1 MNQGS
6 YDLRRDVDR
15 LKNKT
20 DELAKDYYIQVNSPI
35 VTYKDEVYTPSTIV
49 ATAYQS
55 SREITD
61 FYDDGI
67 LDLWVS
73 TNGGNSYTYVK
84 QTTNHTISAVIN
96 DTTITNY
103 RINLYDEELNLL
115 DRQTIV
121 IVRTTKGSAG
131 QGYDFIYYTTNSY
144 CFTFISIIKLSF
156 F

>member
-20 DELAKDYYIQVNSPI
+20 DELAKDYYIEVNSTI

-61 FYDDGI
+61 FYDDGKTKVPYLKI
-67 LDLWVS
+67 EPVS
-73 TNGGNSYTYVK
+73 VT
-84 QTTNHTISAVIN
+84 
-96 DTTITNY
+96 
-103 RINLYDEELNLL
+103 EENI
-115 DRQTIV
+115 DDV
-121 IVRTTKGSAG
+121 
-131 QGYDFIYYTTNSY
+131 
-144 CFTFISIIKLSF
+144 IIKSGFHLKEDVYLNVPSKMPE
-156 F
+156 